1 MAKMPTSQE
10 LRSIQKRMLA
20 MLLQAKQ
27 DPSRLDELIKLYSL
41 EMEQEDVALV
51 KQELG

>member
-1 MAKMPTSQE
+1 MPTSQE

-27 DPSRLDELIKLYSL
+27 DPSKLDELIKLYSL
-41 EMEQEDVALV
+41 EMEQEDVAYV
-51 KQELG
+51 KQQLEG